1 VRDLIQFLKDRGNT
15 LMPSGDPHM
24 PSPFPGV
31 DPYIEAQG
39 YWQGFHSRFVTYCG
53 DALNEVLPEHY
64 VADLGENV
72 DLMDISRNEMKK
84 IIPDVLVSREGRR
97 SIAGSLRKKSAAGTA
112 LLEPIKISLPQVEVE
127 VRSIWIE
134 IRRIEKRVPVA
145 VIEVLSPTNK
155 TGDGFYEYNRKR
167 RATIRQKVHLVELD
181 LLLKGHRLPMDRPL
195 PVGDFYALVSR
206 WEERPQS
213 DVYSWTIRNP
223 LPSIP
228 IPLSRP
234 DPDVMLDLASVFATA
249 YDRCRFARRIDYSIA
264 PTTVKKP
271 ADRAWAERTAKA
283 IRG

>member
-1 VRDLIQFLKDRGNT
+1 
-15 LMPSGDPHM
+15 M

-39 YWQGFHSRFVTYCG
+39 FWAGFHSRFMTYCG

-84 IIPDVLVSREGRR
+84 IVPDVLVSKEGRR
-97 SIAGSLRKKSAAGTA
+97 SIAASRLAKIAAGTA
-112 LLEPIKISLPQVEVE
+112 ILEPVKIPLPQIEVE
-127 VRSIWIE
+127 VRSLWIE

-145 VIEVLSPTNK
+145 LIEVLSPTNK
-155 TGDGFYEYNRKR
+155 TGDGFYEFNRKR

-181 LLLKGHRLPMDRPL
+181 LLLKCNRLPMDRTL
-195 PVGDFYALVSR
+195 PPGDYFALVSR
-206 WEERPQS
+206 WEERPQA
-213 DVYSWTIRNP
+213 DVYAWTIRDP
-223 LPSIP
+223 FPSIP

-234 DPDVMLDLASVFATA
+234 DPDILLDLAPVFATA
-249 YDRCRFARRIDYSIA
+249 YERCRYASRIDYSI
-264 PTTVKKP
+264 PPSTVKKP

-283 IRG
+283 ARR